1 MAVILAARMAF
12 ASTIPVVTSYLSS
25 TQIDNLTYDG
35 VLKAKKVSVIS
46 STATPLNV
54 TIVSPT
60 TYPLPTAQVSDLKS
74 VSLSTSLPSGT
85 NLIGNVNAWQAG
97 GWSVTAADERYTSK
111 VSSGTAGKITGA
123 TSSSISVSD
132 NVVKYTFKYRNDAD
146 ASQYATI
153 STDKMGGSV
162 FLADGDVVSVE
173 VVVPAPINF
182 AINSLSAGATLQYV
196 ITTLK

>member
-1 MAVILAARMAF
+1 MKKILLTMAVILAARMAF

-74 VSLSTSLPSGT
+74 VSLSTSLPCGW
-85 NLIGNVNAWQAG
+85 LERNVCRREVYFKSFERD
-97 GWSVTAADERYTSK
+97 GWE
-111 VSSGTAGKITGA
+111 
-123 TSSSISVSD
+123 
-132 NVVKYTFKYRNDAD
+132 NYRRDILV
-146 ASQYATI
+146 YLR
-153 STDKMGGSV
+153 
-162 FLADGDVVSVE
+162 F
-173 VVVPAPINF
+173 
-182 AINSLSAGATLQYV
+182 
-196 ITTLK
+196 